1 MLLDGYYDPEHGVCY
16 SCQKDISDDEKNVI
30 FTIGMY
36 RQNSIVVLGQIQIPL
51 VELEKIDICTRD
63 VVESFVEKLHDKYND
78 DTLDKKISE
87 AVEKDDNEELPDSTE
102 FIDDIIVSKKMQ

>member
-1 MLLDGYYDPEHGVCY
+1 MLLDGYYDPEHGICY

-36 RQNSIVVLGQIQIPL
+36 RQNTIVVLGQIQIPL
-51 VELEKIDICTRD
+51 DELEKIDICTRD
-63 VVESFVEKLHDKYND
+63 VVESFVEKLHEKFND
-78 DTLDKKISE
+78 DTLDKKITE
-87 AVEKDDNEELPDSTE
+87 AVDSNNEELPENTE